1 MRWGGK
7 INPGAPAPLVGQGGV
22 GEVTWQTQMP
32 PHHPLFVR
40 KGFCKKKWQTQAA
53 YPLVAVEP
61 PSPFIKKGF
70 CKKMTKA
77 GGVSFSRS
85 RPPPPPSLF

>member
-1 MRWGGK
+1 
-7 INPGAPAPLVGQGGV
+7 
-22 GEVTWQTQMP
+22 MP

-70 CKKMTKA
+70 CKRMANA
-77 GGVSFSRS
+77 GGVSLVAVE
-85 RPPPPPSLF
+85 PPLLPPFFKEVEIERKKEDDFFGVSPQ